1 MMLRRTLD
9 NSPRP
14 SITHYHSQKWFVQ
27 ASNRASSPLNL
38 NYKIK
43 FYIKRK
49 ILLWFFENMQLS
61 PSPFVQASSR
71 ASGGGDERQQ
81 VGHQDRRP
89 PCSCPGQHHTAVIII
104 IIIIN
109 IIIIYIIIILTVIV
123 IIIKIVTKM
132 IVIIVIVNQELEE
145 LRQKL
150 EKKQVYLVNTA
161 NIVLL

>member
-1 MMLRRTLD
+1 
-9 NSPRP
+9 
-14 SITHYHSQKWFVQ
+14 
-27 ASNRASSPLNL
+27 
-38 NYKIK
+38 
-43 FYIKRK
+43 
-49 ILLWFFENMQLS
+49 MQLS

-71 ASGGGDERQQ
+71 ASCGGDERQR

-104 IIIIN
+104 IIIIFIIIN

-123 IIIKIVTKM
+123 IMIKIVTKM

-161 NIVLL
+161 NIVLF